1 MSSGNPDSDLEKAI
15 ALSLKESQKSA
26 GGGTSSLYP
35 QMSGMTSSQSAMSS
49 GNSNSMSGSSA
60 MPPSYSSGKQVNIC
74 NDSNKDGLLAVA
86 CMNE

>member
-35 QMSGMTSSQSAMSS
+35 QMSGMTSSQSAMSG
-49 GNSNSMSGSSA
+49 GNSNIMSGSSA
-60 MPPSYSSGKQVNIC
+60 MPPSYSSGKQVNFC
-74 NDSNKDGLLAVA
+74 NDFNKDRIA
-86 CMNE
+86 CSDMHE